1 MENKLEINAYYRL
14 NMSVLS
20 TVKIIKIINDKSCV
34 VDYVGNPNLINCTL
48 DISLIN
54 LKKLNS
60 YEILNDIFELKLQQ
74 IGLKMLRGSRDNY
87 EKFKSKIM
95 EYFQQVLRN

>member
-87 EKFKSKIM
+87 EKFKNKIM

>member
-87 EKFKSKIM
+87 EKFKNKIN
-95 EYFQQVLRN
+95 EYG

>member
-20 TVKIIKIINDKSCV
+20 TVKIIKVINDKCCV

-54 LKKLNS
+54 PKKLNS

-74 IGLKMLRGSRDNY
+74 IGLKMLRGNRDNY
-87 EKFKSKIM
+87 EKFKNKIM